1 MLANALTPADWVAAV
16 LRAGSGGRASVAEQI
31 VAPASR
37 SPSEPW
43 PAGVSTLNEAF
54 SWHVT
59 THPDVLTI
67 RVLGPDGGV
76 VKDEIDYGALDRDA
90 RLVAENLVEEKLT
103 PGERVAIM
111 LPTGRSYFAVFLG
124 TLLAG
129 GVPVPLYPPAN
140 LSQLEEHLRRQSR
153 RVLENAEA
161 AMLVTVP
168 EARLAARLLRSQVP
182 SLERIRTPEAPRRPC
197 QVEPEP
203 LPVPRAEDLALIQ
216 YTSGSTGDPKGVAL
230 THTQLLANIVAM
242 GDALEVNTADV
253 FVSWLPLYHDLGLIG
268 AWLATMFFGFPLV
281 VMSPLT
287 FLARPAAWLEA
298 ISRFSGT
305 LSATPNFAYES
316 CVERIADVDL
326 DQLDLSSWHVAING
340 SEPVGAATLQRFAG
354 RFGPAG
360 FRQEAACPA
369 YGLAEVGVGLTI
381 TPPGP
386 RTTSGHD
393 RSSDAAAFTA
403 RTAVIG
409 EDARCIPRRQ
419 LWEAAPRL

>member
-1 MLANALTPADWVAAV
+1 MTSPEGDRRHRTGPDPDRVAATVLEEIAGLLADLHAGDGRSVRLNADLTRDLGLDSLSIVELHDRVERAFRIELPEEVLANALTPADWVAAV

-153 RVLENAEA
+153 VLENAEA

-182 SLERIRTPEAPRRPC
+182 SLERIRTPEALAARAKWR
-197 QVEPEP
+197 EP

-230 THTQLLANIVAM
+230 TH
-242 GDALEVNTADV
+242 
-253 FVSWLPLYHDLGLIG
+253 
-268 AWLATMFFGFPLV
+268 
-281 VMSPLT
+281 
-287 FLARPAAWLEA
+287 R
-298 ISRFSGT
+298 
-305 LSATPNFAYES
+305 
-316 CVERIADVDL
+316 
-326 DQLDLSSWHVAING
+326 
-340 SEPVGAATLQRFAG
+340 
-354 RFGPAG
+354 
-360 FRQEAACPA
+360 
-369 YGLAEVGVGLTI
+369 
-381 TPPGP
+381 
-386 RTTSGHD
+386 
-393 RSSDAAAFTA
+393 
-403 RTAVIG
+403 
-409 EDARCIPRRQ
+409 
-419 LWEAAPRL
+419 AAPRQHRRDGRTPLK